1 MRMNCNY
8 VMWVKA
14 KIRQR
19 IQMSED
25 REGLR
30 YKKKKWINVTRRKDN
45 RFWINGEWRKQ
56 MGSVDTFG
64 G

>member
-30 YKKKKWINVTRRKDN
+30 YIKK
-45 RFWINGEWRKQ
+45 NGL
-56 MGSVDTFG
+56 M
-64 G
+64 